1 MIWRVIIA
9 LFGCVLSLTAAV
21 KPKLLWFDATANFA
35 RLSSPD
41 SIRLYLDRAVAV
53 GFTDVVLDVKPI
65 TGEVLYPSSIAPRMT
80 EWQRFVR
87 PPHFDFVG
95 IFLEEAK
102 KRSLRVHAA
111 LNVFVAGHNY
121 YDRGVVYSSRPDW
134 QSILYTDSGLVPITR
149 VKHKYSAMTN
159 PAHKEIQAYELSIL
173 RELLHRYKFDGVIL
187 DRVRY
192 DGIEAD
198 FSELSRSLFEQ
209 FLGKKLSR
217 FPEDIYKWRR
227 EPTGKSVRVEGPFYK
242 QWLEWRARVI
252 KEFMN
257 DARAAVKAVDSSI
270 IFGVYTGSW
279 YPIYY
284 EVGVNWA
291 SKRYDPAIQFDW
303 ATPTYKET
311 GYAELLDLY
320 TSGNYYFEVT
330 KEEVLSKKSLSTT
343 EAGGR
348 GGKEYWYSVEGSC
361 EITKEVLCG
370 VVPVYGGLY
379 VEQYRGHPAQ
389 FKRAIEMCLRKSDGL
404 MIFDL
409 VHVINFGWW
418 DVLEQAVKAGKQ

>member
-1 MIWRVIIA
+1 MISRVIVA
-9 LFGCVLSLTAAV
+9 LLGCVLSLTAAT
-21 KPKLLWFDATANFA
+21 KPKLLWFDATANFG
-35 RLSSPD
+35 RLSYRD
-41 SIRLYLDRAVAV
+41 SIRLYLDKAVAV

-65 TGEVLYPSSIAPRMT
+65 TGEVLYPSSIAPQMT
-80 EWQRFVR
+80 EWQGEVR
-87 PPHFDFVG
+87 PENFDFVG

-102 KRSLRVHAA
+102 KRSLRVHAS

-121 YDRGVVYSSRPDW
+121 YDRGVVYASRPDW

-149 VKHKYSAMTN
+149 AKHKYSAMTN
-159 PAHKEIQAYELSIL
+159 PANKEIQSYELSLL
-173 RELLHRYKFDGVIL
+173 RELLNRYKFDGVIL

-209 FLGKKLSR
+209 YLGKKLSR
-217 FPEDIYKWRR
+217 FPEDIFEWRR
-227 EPTGKSVRVEGPFYK
+227 QPNGKSVRVEGPSFK

-252 KEFMN
+252 KEFMKE
-257 DARAAVKAVDSSI
+257 ARATVKAIDSSI
-270 IFGVYTGSW
+270 IFGTYTGSW

-291 SKRYDPAIQFDW
+291 SERYDPALTYRW

-330 KEEVLSKKSLSTT
+330 KEEVLTKKSPSTT
-343 EAGGR
+343 EAGTG

-379 VEQYRGHPAQ
+379 VEQYRGHPKQ
-389 FKRAIEMCLRKSDGL
+389 FERAVEMCLNKSDGL

-409 VHVINFGWW
+409 VHIVNFDWW
-418 DVLEQAVKAGKQ
+418 DVIERAIKGGKQ